1 MDFKELKAKAKQ
13 MQEKASEY
21 ADKAIKASSEKLAS
35 SSLTISTKD
44 ELDKFIKKSEN
55 SKFTNKETWEEKTFT
70 KRVII
75 IFWEEKS
82 DFFKEALYILPVLIS
97 KAFTQNISLKL
108 AKSDSKNIKIS
119 DYKIK
124 EIPSLVVFENKKVY
138 KIVTWKENILKLVK
152 SVSLDINSEIEKY

>member
-55 SKFTNKETWEEKTFT
+55 SKFTNKET
-70 KRVII
+70 
-75 IFWEEKS
+75 
-82 DFFKEALYILPVLIS
+82 
-97 KAFTQNISLKL
+97 
-108 AKSDSKNIKIS
+108 
-119 DYKIK
+119 
-124 EIPSLVVFENKKVY
+124 
-138 KIVTWKENILKLVK
+138 
-152 SVSLDINSEIEKY
+152 